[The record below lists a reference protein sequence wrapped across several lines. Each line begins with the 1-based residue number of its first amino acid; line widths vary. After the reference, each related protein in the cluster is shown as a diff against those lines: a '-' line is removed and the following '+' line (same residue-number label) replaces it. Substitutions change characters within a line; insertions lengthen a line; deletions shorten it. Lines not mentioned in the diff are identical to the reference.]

1 MTEPTSEFE
10 VQLTKLVNGGIRN
23 AIQHHGPIDKSL
35 IGSATKRV
43 VGSIS
48 GYLGNQ
54 ALKHADQLTQDR
66 ISALRKQIQQLERR
80 KSELL
85 ARAICYGNA
94 LRDIRDG
101 ETVDPA
107 ETAKIAIKSKGRVTD
122 A

>member
-1 MTEPTSEFE
+1 MTQPTSEFE
-10 VQLTKLVNGGIRN
+10 IQLTKLVNGGLRN
-23 AIQHHGPIDKSL
+23 AVQHHGPIDKSL

-54 ALKHADQLTQDR
+54 ALKHADQQMQDR
-66 ISALRKQIQQLERR
+66 INRLRKQIKQLEKRN
-80 KSELL
+80 SELL
-85 ARAICYGNA
+85 ARTICYGNA

-107 ETAKIAIKSKGRVTD
+107 ETAKIAIKSKGRVND